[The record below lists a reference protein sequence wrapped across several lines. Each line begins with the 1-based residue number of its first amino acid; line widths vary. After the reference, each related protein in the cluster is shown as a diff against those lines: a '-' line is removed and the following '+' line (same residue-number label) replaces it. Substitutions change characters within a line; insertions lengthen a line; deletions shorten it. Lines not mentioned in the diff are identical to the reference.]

1 MSSYCFYS
9 QSSQP
14 KSSSCAMC
22 EMKLPEDIA
31 KKSPHCMG
39 SEVSSLFS
47 CILSLVPVL
56 YYFLQM
62 QPSKDFH
69 SAYGFI
75 MPPKA
80 FWQWKGALRTILFGP
95 LFSALSNRIRQTLCE
110 IKVVLS
116 LMAFSS
122 SRPCDSCNP
131 VAKRLPRKMKQRWKK
146 CNSPPTTTKC

>member
-39 SEVSSLFS
+39 SEFSSLFS

-56 YYFLQM
+56 YYFPQM

-69 SAYGFI
+69 SAYGLSCPQSI
-75 MPPKA
+75 LAMKRCVVYNT
-80 FWQWKGALRTILFGP
+80 FWATF
-95 LFSALSNRIRQTLCE
+95 FSPFKYQLGKHCE
-110 IKVVLS
+110 IKVALS
-116 LMAFSS
+116 LMVLSS

-131 VAKRLPRKMKQRWKK
+131 VAKRLPRKMKQR
-146 CNSPPTTTKC
+146 

>member
-39 SEVSSLFS
+39 SEFSSLFS
-47 CILSLVPVL
+47 CILSLVPVF
-56 YYFLQM
+56 YYFFFKCNQVKISIVHIDL
-62 QPSKDFH
+62 SC
-69 SAYGFI
+69 
-75 MPPKA
+75 PKS
-80 FWQWKGALRTILFGP
+80 ILAMKRCVVYNTFGP
-95 LFSALSNRIRQTLCE
+95 LFSALSNRIRGKHCE
-110 IKVVLS
+110 IKVALSFMVL
-116 LMAFSS
+116 SS

-131 VAKRLPRKMKQRWKK
+131 VAKRLPRKMKQR
-146 CNSPPTTTKC
+146 

>member
-39 SEVSSLFS
+39 SEFSSLFS

-56 YYFLQM
+56 YYFLQVKISM
-62 QPSKDFH
+62 VHMDLSCPLNHFGNEKVRCVQYFLAHFFQPFQIELGKQS
-69 SAYGFI
+69 
-75 MPPKA
+75 
-80 FWQWKGALRTILFGP
+80 
-95 LFSALSNRIRQTLCE
+95 E
-110 IKVVLS
+110 IKVALSFTVL
-116 LMAFSS
+116 SS

-131 VAKRLPRKMKQRWKK
+131 VAKRLPRKMNQR
-146 CNSPPTTTKC
+146 